1 MEFLPIPSADAPV
14 RKNLHWLFVLRNF
27 VLGGVV
33 LVLMLSVWGL
43 NIHLQTAPLWGVLSF
58 YYAANWLTKI
68 RMDADIPV
76 TEFELMLQ
84 LGIDILAMTAML
96 YFTGGATNPIAWFFL
111 LPLIIAA
118 TILPQSYTWYLVIFS
133 SACYTALLGYY
144 KPLPNLHPEVIVQGT
159 PYEMLAAMQHR
170 HLELHTFG
178 MWFGFV
184 FSAGVVA
191 YFVVEM
197 ASTLREQERRLAET
211 RESFLRNERVVAL
224 GTLAAGAAH
233 EMGTPLGTMA
243 IILKDLE
250 RDYSGGAFA
259 DLRGK
264 ARILRAQVDRC
275 KEALSVMSA
284 SAGELR
290 AESGRKMA
298 VDHYLDEVIAQW
310 RGQRPDTPL
319 QYRAEG
325 FQPPPPILAERTLTH
340 ALVNII
346 NNAADVSPEFIAF
359 DARWDRQQAVIEI
372 RDRGPGIRP
381 EVFARIGKT
390 PLTTK
395 SQGLGVG
402 LFLAHATVER
412 LGGTIEMSTQTGG
425 GTLTRICVPLLANT
439 LKPEALHG
447 HA

>member
-1 MEFLPIPSADAPV
+1 MEHPAVLFADAPI

-33 LVLMLSVWGL
+33 VVLLLSVWGL
-43 NIHLQTAPLWGVLSF
+43 NIHLQSAPLWGVLSL

-68 RMDADIPV
+68 RLDADLPV

-84 LGIDILAMTAML
+84 LGMDILAMTAML

-118 TILPQSYTWYLVIFS
+118 TLLPHTYTWYLVVFS
-133 SACYTALLGYY
+133 AACYTMLLGYY
-144 KPLPNLHPEVIVQGT
+144 RPLPELHPEMVIEGM
-159 PYEMLAAMQHR
+159 PEEMRAVMEHR

-197 ASTLREQERRLAET
+197 ASTLREQERRLAEA

-243 IILKDLE
+243 ILLKDLE
-250 RDYSGGAFA
+250 QDYSGEAFT
-259 DLRGK
+259 DLRDK

-290 AESGRKMA
+290 AVEGSKMA
-298 VDHYLDEVIAQW
+298 VNRYLDEVAEQW
-310 RGQRPDTPL
+310 RAQRPDTHL
-319 QYRAEG
+319 EYRAEG
-325 FQPPPPILAERTLTH
+325 FRPPPPILAERTLTH
-340 ALVNII
+340 ALVNIL
-346 NNAADVSPEFIAF
+346 NNAADASPEFIALH
-359 DARWDRQQAVIEI
+359 ARWNRQRVVIEI
-372 RDRGPGIRP
+372 LDRGPGIRP
-381 EVFARIGKT
+381 EVSSRLGKT
-390 PLTTK
+390 PLSTK

-412 LGGTIEMSTQTGG
+412 LGGTIEMRAQTSG
-425 GTLTRICVPLLANT
+425 GTLTRISVPLLAST
-439 LKPEALHG
+439 PKLEAPHG

>member
-1 MEFLPIPSADAPV
+1 MENPPVLSADAPI

-33 LVLMLSVWGL
+33 LVLLLSVWGL
-43 NIHLQTAPLWGVLSF
+43 NIHLQSAPLWGVLSV

-68 RMDADIPV
+68 RLDADTPV
-76 TEFELMLQ
+76 TEFELMVQ
-84 LGIDILAMTAML
+84 LGIDILAMTVML

-118 TILPQSYTWYLVIFS
+118 TLLPHTYTWYLVVFS
-133 SACYTALLGYY
+133 SACYTMLLGYY
-144 KPLPNLHPEVIVQGT
+144 RPLPDLHPEIMMHGMPV
-159 PYEMLAAMQHR
+159 EMQAIMEHR

-197 ASTLREQERRLAET
+197 ASTLREQDRRLAEA
-211 RESFLRNERVVAL
+211 RESVLRNERVVAL

-243 IILKDLE
+243 ILLKDLE
-250 RDYSGGAFA
+250 QDYPGEAFA
-259 DLRGK
+259 DLRRK

-275 KEALSVMSA
+275 KDALSVMSA

-290 AESGRKMA
+290 AVEGSKMA
-298 VDHYLDEVIAQW
+298 VNRYLDEVVAQW
-310 RGQRPDTPL
+310 RKQRPGTPL
-319 QYRAEG
+319 EYRAEG
-325 FQPPPPILAERTLTH
+325 YRPPPPILAERTLTH
-340 ALVNII
+340 ALVNIL
-346 NNAADVSPEFIAF
+346 NNAADASPEFVALEG
-359 DARWDRQQAVIEI
+359 RWNRQRVVIEI
-372 RDRGPGIRP
+372 FDRGPGIRP
-381 EVFARIGKT
+381 EVSARLGKA
-390 PLTTK
+390 PLSTK

-412 LGGTIEMSTQTGG
+412 LGGTIEMSTQASG
-425 GTLTRICVPLLANT
+425 GTVTRISVPLLANT
-439 LKPEALHG
+439 RTPELARER
-447 HA
+447 A